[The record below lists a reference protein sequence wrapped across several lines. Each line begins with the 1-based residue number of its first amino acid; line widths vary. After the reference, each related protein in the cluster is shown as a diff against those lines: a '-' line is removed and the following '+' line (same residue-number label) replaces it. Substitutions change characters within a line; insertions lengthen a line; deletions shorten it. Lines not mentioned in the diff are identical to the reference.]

1 MDVAARHRAT
11 VERYWETA
19 EARDW
24 DAFADTVSADVV
36 YEMQQTR
43 ERVRGREAYVRFN
56 EEYPGDWHLTIVRI
70 VADVNGAA
78 SWTDFQV
85 GDERMDGIAFFT
97 FDDHGRI
104 ATVQDIWPE
113 RYEPPAGRAHLTER
127 W

>member
-1 MDVAARHRAT
+1 M
-11 VERYWETA
+11 
-19 EARDW
+19 
-24 DAFADTVSADVV
+24 
-36 YEMQQTR
+36 
-43 ERVRGREAYVRFN
+43 
-56 EEYPGDWHLTIVRI
+56 RI